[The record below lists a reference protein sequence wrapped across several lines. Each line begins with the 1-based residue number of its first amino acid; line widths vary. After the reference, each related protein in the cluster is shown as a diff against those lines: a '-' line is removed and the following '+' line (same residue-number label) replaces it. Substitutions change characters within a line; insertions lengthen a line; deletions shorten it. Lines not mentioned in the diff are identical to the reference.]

1 MISLIAGLIIGTVI
15 GWTLAAIMAVSSMES
30 RREERME
37 KRERFCDFCGQKITG
52 RWWTVA
58 EANVGLTG
66 PRSYEDLCEDCM
78 SELMFIGSKREAE
91 RDDQTDPE

>member
-1 MISLIAGLIIGTVI
+1 MISLMAGLLIGAVI

-37 KRERFCDFCGQKITG
+37 KRIRYCDFCGQKITG
-52 RWWTVA
+52 RFYTVA

-66 PRSYEDLCEDCM
+66 PRSYEDCCEDCM
-78 SELMFIGSKREAE
+78 NELMFIGSKREAE
-91 RDDQTDPE
+91 HDQSDTE